1 MKLCS
6 TQIKPI
12 KGDIEHNIQK
22 HIAFINFAIEKGT
35 DLIFFPE
42 LSLTGYEPTLAKELA
57 TTQEDSRLAIFQEIS
72 DVNRIIICVGMPTLY
87 IKDVRIS
94 MVIFQPLVPR
104 QTYSKQ
110 ILHADE
116 YPFFVNGEKQVF
128 ISYKNHKIAPAI
140 CFESLQDKHAADACA
155 NGATIYLTSVAKSA
169 KGVEKAN
176 LHYPKIAKNLN
187 LSVLMANSV
196 GPADDFIS
204 TGNSAVWNNEG
215 SLVTQLDST
224 HEGVI
229 IYDTETQ
236 EYLTQIL

>member
-1 MKLCS
+1 MKICLA
-6 TQIKPI
+6 QIKSI
-12 KGDIEHNIQK
+12 KGDIESNIQK
-22 HIAFINFAIEKGT
+22 HIAFINLAIEKDV
-35 DLIFFPE
+35 DLILFPE
-42 LSLTGYEPTLAKELA
+42 LSLTGYEPTLAKDLV
-57 TTQEDSRLAIFQEIS
+57 TNQEDSRLAVFQEIS
-72 DVNRIIICVGMPTLY
+72 DANRIIICVGMPTQY

-116 YPFFVNGEKQVF
+116 YPFFVNGNQQTF
-128 ISYKNHKIAPAI
+128 ISFKNHKIAPAI
-140 CFESLQDKHAADACA
+140 CFESLQDEHAADAST
-155 NGATIYLTSVAKSA
+155 NGATIYLASVAKSV

-187 LSVLMANSV
+187 LTVLMANSV
-196 GPADDFIS
+196 GPADDFVS

-215 SLVTQLDST
+215 SLVTQLNNI
-224 HEGVI
+224 HEGII

>member
-12 KGDIEHNIQK
+12 KGEIEHNIQK
-22 HIAFINFAIEKGT
+22 HIAFINFAIEKGA

-104 QTYSKQ
+104 QTYSKK

-116 YPFFVNGEKQVF
+116 FPFFVNGEKQVF

-176 LHYPKIAKNLN
+176 LHYLKIAKNLN